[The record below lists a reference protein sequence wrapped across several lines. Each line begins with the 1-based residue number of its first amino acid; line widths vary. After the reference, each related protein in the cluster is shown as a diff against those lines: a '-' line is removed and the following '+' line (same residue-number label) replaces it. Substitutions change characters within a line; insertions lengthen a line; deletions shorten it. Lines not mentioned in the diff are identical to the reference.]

1 MGQVS
6 RRPTRRIGQVL
17 RAGSPGRMSKSGPAM
32 RIHRTDLQGRP
43 EPWSNRQ
50 SFNPSRL
57 PEPGSIAHR
66 LCRPFPHAVN
76 IVLVEP
82 EIPPNTGN
90 IARLCAATGA
100 TLHLIEPLGFEI
112 DDRRL
117 ARAGMDYWKLVQ
129 WRRWTDWMAFQS
141 HLKPAD
147 RLWFVEQG
155 APRRYTDASFSPG
168 DYLVFGR
175 ETAGLPEALLQAHR
189 ERWLDIP
196 MANPEARSLNLSNC
210 VAIVLFEALRQVSVR
225 P

>member
-1 MGQVS
+1 
-6 RRPTRRIGQVL
+6 
-17 RAGSPGRMSKSGPAM
+17 
-32 RIHRTDLQGRP
+32 
-43 EPWSNRQ
+43 
-50 SFNPSRL
+50 
-57 PEPGSIAHR
+57 
-66 LCRPFPHAVN
+66 VN

-117 ARAGMDYWKLVQ
+117 ARAGMDYWKLVT
-129 WRRWTDWMAFQS
+129 WRRWSGWTEFQA
-141 HLKPAD
+141 HLQPAS
-147 RLWFVEQG
+147 RLWFIEQG
-155 APRRYTDASFSPG
+155 APRRYTDASFLPD

-175 ETAGLPEALLQAHR
+175 ETAGLPDGLLQAHR
-189 ERWLDIP
+189 DRWLDIP

-210 VAIVLFEALRQVSVR
+210 VAIVLFEALRQISSR